1 MGWARILAAGLMLL
15 ALAGCSVGSFTT
27 VGDFTTVAA
36 RVAPIAPGRYV
47 VSTSPDDPGLVFE
60 LRDGGVYASP
70 PQAGR
75 RAPGIVRLR
84 PARRLLHRPAAP
96 ERAEIGSSATYG
108 NFVFSVAADQSLSIV
123 DDLAIRHA
131 LGEVLFGALGVSG
144 ERKPP
149 SLGALTDNAALNWAI
164 LQRAIAGYAASFT
177 YQASWNWRRQ
187 LTNGR

>member
-60 LRDGGVYASP
+60 LRDGGVYA
-70 PQAGR
+70 
-75 RAPGIVRLR
+75 VTLR
-84 PARRLLHRPAAP
+84 PEDAP
-96 ERAEIGSSATYG
+96 LELSVYGPLEGFYIAQLRQSEPEIGSSATYG

-131 LGEVLFGALGVSG
+131 LGEVLFGGLGVSAS
-144 ERKPP
+144 ETP

-177 YQASWNWRRQ
+177 YQGKLELAAAN
-187 LTNGR
+187 